1 MKLIGPRSGSATDL
15 VVLQNVTAMRGDSW
29 FELLAR
35 FTIGHRQPK
44 GDLMDRY
51 APREWAPHEKPNLP
65 GSPST
70 PLHST
75 PKRVAFA
82 VVGLLVALTGGL
94 GNALVTANLQ
104 FLQGALGA
112 TTAEMAWLP
121 AAYVMTN
128 VSMNLLL
135 VKFRQQF
142 GLRTFTELF
151 LVLYALVTFGHLF
164 VNDLN
169 SAIAVRAAHGMVG
182 AALSSLGL
190 YYMIQ
195 AFPAKW
201 RLKALVLGL
210 GAAQL
215 ALPLARLFSE
225 DLLQIAEWRG
235 LYLFELGLALT
246 ALGCVFMLKLPPGD
260 RFKTFEPLD
269 FLTFA
274 ILASGVALLC
284 AVLSLGRIDWWL
296 EARWIGIALAA
307 SIALIMAGLAIEHNR
322 SNPMLMT
329 RWLGSGVAIRLA
341 LAVIL
346 IRMVLAEQSSGA
358 VGFMQLLNMSNE
370 QMRSLYLVMLV
381 GAVAGLAVSAL
392 TINPEHLFMPL
403 IISLALMAVGSSMDS
418 FSSNLTR
425 PHNMYVSQ
433 FLLAFGG
440 TFFLGP
446 TMVLGTRHVVTN
458 PRNLVSFSVL
468 FGICQNLG
476 GLIGSALL
484 GTFQIAR
491 EKYHSSV
498 IVEQLTQMD
507 PLVQARIASA
517 AASYLGIAAD
527 SGLRT
532 TLGTRALATAATREA
547 NIMAYNDVFM
557 LMTIVAVLTMLWI
570 SARSLWLMSTTRA
583 VK

>member
-1 MKLIGPRSGSATDL
+1 MDKYTPRTW
-15 VVLQNVTAMRGDSW
+15 Q
-29 FELLAR
+29 
-35 FTIGHRQPK
+35 
-44 GDLMDRY
+44 
-51 APREWAPHEKPNLP
+51 PHERPSLP

-70 PLHST
+70 PLHPT
-75 PKRVAFA
+75 HKRWLYAL
-82 VVGLLVALTGGL
+82 VGVLVAITGGL
-94 GNALVTANLQ
+94 GNSLVIANLQ
-104 FLQGALGA
+104 YLQGALGA

-128 VSMNLLL
+128 VCMNLLL

-142 GLRTFTELF
+142 GLRAFTEVF

-210 GAAQL
+210 GTAQL

-235 LYLFELGLALT
+235 LYLFELGMALIC
-246 ALGCVFMLKLPPGD
+246 LGCVFLLKLPPGD
-260 RFKTFEPLD
+260 RFKTFEKLD

-296 EARWIGIALAA
+296 EAPWIGVA
-307 SIALIMAGLAIEHNR
+307 SACSLVLIMTGLAIEHNR
-322 SNPMLMT
+322 ANPLLMT
-329 RWLGSGVAIRLA
+329 RWLGSGTMIRLA

-346 IRMVLAEQSSGA
+346 IRMVLSEQSTGA
-358 VGFMQLLNMSNE
+358 VGFMQMLNMSYE
-370 QMRSLYLVMLV
+370 QMHTLYVVMLA
-381 GAVAGLAVSAL
+381 GAISGLVVSAL
-392 TINPEHLFMPL
+392 TINPAHLLMPL
-403 IISLALMAVGSSMDS
+403 VIALALMATGSVMDS

-425 PHNMYVSQ
+425 PQNLYISQ
-433 FLLAFGG
+433 FLLGFGG

-446 TMVLGTRHVVTN
+446 TMVLGTKNVLTN
-458 PRNLVSFSVL
+458 PRNLVSFSVM

-476 GLIGSALL
+476 GLIGAALL
-484 GTFQIAR
+484 GTFQVVR
-491 EKYHSSV
+491 EKFHSSM
-498 IVEQLTQMD
+498 IVEHLTLLD
-507 PLVQARIASA
+507 PRVAARVQGGGSA
-517 AASYLGIAAD
+517 YGGIVGD
-527 SGLRT
+527 PELRN
-532 TLGTRALATAATREA
+532 LMGIRSLATAATREA
-547 NIMAYNDVFM
+547 NVMAYNDVFM
-557 LMTIVAVLTMLWI
+557 LIAIIAILTMIWI
-570 SARSLWLMSTTRA
+570 FIRSLWLMSTTKA
-583 VK
+583 ATPVQPSGASS

>member
-1 MKLIGPRSGSATDL
+1 M
-15 VVLQNVTAMRGDSW
+15 DS
-29 FELLAR
+29 
-35 FTIGHRQPK
+35 
-44 GDLMDRY
+44 Y
-51 APREWAPHEKPNLP
+51 APRNWQPHEKPSLP

-70 PLHST
+70 PLHPT
-75 PKRVAFA
+75 HKRLAYA
-82 VVGLLVALTGGL
+82 LVGLLVAITGGL
-94 GNALVTANLQ
+94 GNSLVIANLPY
-104 FLQGALGA
+104 LQGALGA

-142 GLRTFTELF
+142 GLRAFTEVF

-164 VNDLN
+164 VNDLS

-190 YYMIQ
+190 YYMVQ

-201 RLKALVLGL
+201 RMKALVLGL
-210 GAAQL
+210 GASQL

-235 LYLFELGLALT
+235 LYLFELGLAL
-246 ALGCVFMLKLPPGD
+246 ASLGCVFLLKLPPGD
-260 RFKTFEPLD
+260 RFRTFEKLD

-296 EARWIGIALAA
+296 EAPWIGYA
-307 SIALIMAGLAIEHNR
+307 SAGSIVLILAGLAIEHNR

-329 RWLGSGVAIRLA
+329 RWLGSGAMIRLA

-346 IRMVLAEQSSGA
+346 IRMVLSEQSTGA
-358 VGFMQLLNMSNE
+358 VGFLQALNMSSQ
-370 QMRSLYLVMLV
+370 QMRLLYGVMLL
-381 GAVAGLAVSAL
+381 GSIAGLATSAL
-392 TINPEHLFMPL
+392 TINPAHLLMPL
-403 IISLALMAVGSSMDS
+403 IISLALMAVGSVMDS

-425 PHNMYVSQ
+425 PANMYVSQ

-446 TMVLGTRHVVTN
+446 TMVLGTRNVLTN

-484 GTFQIAR
+484 GTFQIVR
-491 EKYHSSV
+491 EKYHSSH
-498 IVEQLTQMD
+498 IVEQLVLMD
-507 PLVQARIASA
+507 PRVLGRVQSGGAAVGRVIADPQARELQGIRSLAS
-517 AASYLGIAAD
+517 
-527 SGLRT
+527 
-532 TLGTRALATAATREA
+532 AATREA
-547 NIMAYNDVFM
+547 NVLAYNDVFM
-557 LMTIVAVLTMLWI
+557 LIAVIAVLTMIWI
-570 SARSLWLMSTTRA
+570 FIRSLWLMSTTKA
-583 VK
+583 VAPATATPAPTPVQPSGAISS

>member
-1 MKLIGPRSGSATDL
+1 MNNYTPRTW
-15 VVLQNVTAMRGDSW
+15 Q
-29 FELLAR
+29 
-35 FTIGHRQPK
+35 
-44 GDLMDRY
+44 
-51 APREWAPHEKPNLP
+51 PHERPSLP

-70 PLHST
+70 PLHPT
-75 PKRVAFA
+75 HKRWLFA
-82 VVGLLVALTGGL
+82 MVGVLVAITGGL
-94 GNALVTANLQ
+94 GNALVIANLQ
-104 FLQGALGA
+104 YLQGALGA

-128 VSMNLLL
+128 VCMNLLL

-142 GLRTFTELF
+142 GLRAFTEVF

-164 VNDLN
+164 VNDLS

-210 GAAQL
+210 GTAQL

-235 LYLFELGLALT
+235 LYLFELGMALIC
-246 ALGCVFMLKLPPGD
+246 LGCVFLLKLPPGD
-260 RFKTFEPLD
+260 RFKTFEKLD

-296 EARWIGIALAA
+296 EAPWIGVA
-307 SIALIMAGLAIEHNR
+307 SACSLVLIMAGLAIEHNR
-322 SNPMLMT
+322 ANPMLMT
-329 RWLGSGVAIRLA
+329 RWLGSGVMIRLA

-346 IRMVLAEQSSGA
+346 IRMVLSEQSTGA
-358 VGFMQLLNMSNE
+358 VGFMQMLNMSYQ
-370 QMRSLYLVMLV
+370 QMHTLYVVMLA
-381 GAVAGLAVSAL
+381 GAIAGLVVSAL
-392 TINPEHLFMPL
+392 TINPAHLLMPL
-403 IISLALMAVGSSMDS
+403 VISLALMATGSVMDS

-425 PHNMYVSQ
+425 PQNLYISQ
-433 FLLAFGG
+433 FLLGFGG

-446 TMVLGTRHVVTN
+446 TMVLGTKNVLTN
-458 PRNLVSFSVL
+458 PRNLVSFSVM

-476 GLIGSALL
+476 GLMGAALL
-484 GTFQIAR
+484 GTFQVVR
-491 EKYHSSV
+491 EKFHSSM
-498 IVEQLTQMD
+498 IVEHLSLLD
-507 PLVQARIASA
+507 PRVAARVSSGGSAYGGVIADPE
-517 AASYLGIAAD
+517 LRNLMGIR
-527 SGLRT
+527 S
-532 TLGTRALATAATREA
+532 LATAATREA
-547 NIMAYNDVFM
+547 NVMAYNDVFM
-557 LMTIVAVLTMLWI
+557 LIAIIAILTMIWI
-570 SARSLWLMSTTRA
+570 FIRSLWLMSTTKA
-583 VK
+583 ATPVQPSGAPQ

>member
-1 MKLIGPRSGSATDL
+1 MDNYTPRTW
-15 VVLQNVTAMRGDSW
+15 Q
-29 FELLAR
+29 
-35 FTIGHRQPK
+35 
-44 GDLMDRY
+44 
-51 APREWAPHEKPNLP
+51 PHERPALP

-70 PLHST
+70 PLHPT
-75 PKRVAFA
+75 HKRWLYAL
-82 VVGLLVALTGGL
+82 VGVLVAITGGL
-94 GNALVTANLQ
+94 GNSLVIANLQ
-104 FLQGALGA
+104 YLQGVLGA

-128 VSMNLLL
+128 VCMNLLL

-142 GLRTFTELF
+142 GLRAFTEVF

-210 GAAQL
+210 GTAQL

-235 LYLFELGLALT
+235 LYLFELGMALIC
-246 ALGCVFMLKLPPGD
+246 LGCVFLLKLPPGD
-260 RFKTFEPLD
+260 RFKTFEKLD

-296 EARWIGIALAA
+296 EAPWIGVA
-307 SIALIMAGLAIEHNR
+307 SACSLVLIMTGLAIEHNR
-322 SNPMLMT
+322 ANPLLMT
-329 RWLGSGVAIRLA
+329 RWLGSGTMIRLA

-346 IRMVLAEQSSGA
+346 IRMVLSEQSTGA
-358 VGFMQLLNMSNE
+358 VGFMQMLNMSYQ
-370 QMRSLYLVMLV
+370 QMHTLYVVMLA
-381 GAVAGLAVSAL
+381 GAVAGLVVSAL
-392 TINPEHLFMPL
+392 TINPAHLLMPL
-403 IISLALMAVGSSMDS
+403 VISLALMASGSVMDS

-425 PHNMYVSQ
+425 PQNLYISQ
-433 FLLAFGG
+433 FLLGFGG

-446 TMVLGTRHVVTN
+446 TMVLGTKNVLTN
-458 PRNLVSFSVL
+458 PRNLVSFSVM

-476 GLIGSALL
+476 GLIGAALL
-484 GTFQIAR
+484 GTFQVVR
-491 EKYHSSV
+491 EKFHSSM
-498 IVEQLTQMD
+498 IVEHLTLLD
-507 PLVQARIASA
+507 PRVAARVQSGGSA
-517 AASYLGIAAD
+517 YGGIVAD
-527 SGLRT
+527 PDLRN
-532 TLGTRALATAATREA
+532 LMGIRSLATAATREA
-547 NIMAYNDVFM
+547 NVMAYNDVFM
-557 LMTIVAVLTMLWI
+557 LIAIVAILTMLWI
-570 SARSLWLMSTTRA
+570 FTRSLWLLSTTQA
-583 VK
+583 ATPVQPSGASS

>member
-1 MKLIGPRSGSATDL
+1 MDKYTPRTW
-15 VVLQNVTAMRGDSW
+15 Q
-29 FELLAR
+29 
-35 FTIGHRQPK
+35 
-44 GDLMDRY
+44 
-51 APREWAPHEKPNLP
+51 PHERPALP

-75 PKRVAFA
+75 HKRWLYAL
-82 VVGLLVALTGGL
+82 VGVLVAITGGL
-94 GNALVTANLQ
+94 GNSLVIANLQ
-104 FLQGALGA
+104 YLQGALGA

-128 VSMNLLL
+128 VCMNLLL

-142 GLRTFTELF
+142 GLRAFTEVF

-210 GAAQL
+210 GTAQL

-235 LYLFELGLALT
+235 LYLFELGMALIC
-246 ALGCVFMLKLPPGD
+246 LGCVFLLKLPPGD
-260 RFKTFEPLD
+260 RFKTFEKLD

-296 EARWIGIALAA
+296 EAPWIGVA
-307 SIALIMAGLAIEHNR
+307 SACSLVLIMTGLAIEHNR
-322 SNPMLMT
+322 ANPLLMT
-329 RWLGSGVAIRLA
+329 RWLGSGTMIRLA

-346 IRMVLAEQSSGA
+346 IRMVLSEQSTGA
-358 VGFMQLLNMSNE
+358 VGFMQMLNMSYQ
-370 QMRSLYLVMLV
+370 QMHTLYVVMLA
-381 GAVAGLAVSAL
+381 GAVAGLVVSAL
-392 TINPEHLFMPL
+392 TINPAHLLMPL
-403 IISLALMAVGSSMDS
+403 VISLALMATGSVMDS

-425 PHNMYVSQ
+425 PQNLYISQ
-433 FLLAFGG
+433 FLLGFGG

-446 TMVLGTRHVVTN
+446 TMVLGTKNVLTN
-458 PRNLVSFSVL
+458 PRNLVSFSVM

-476 GLIGSALL
+476 GLIGAALL
-484 GTFQIAR
+484 GTFQVVR
-491 EKYHSSV
+491 EKFHSSM
-498 IVEQLTQMD
+498 IVEHLTLLD
-507 PLVQARIASA
+507 PRVAARVQSGGA
-517 AASYLGIAAD
+517 AYGGIVAD
-527 SGLRT
+527 PDLRN
-532 TLGTRALATAATREA
+532 LMGIRSLATAATREA
-547 NIMAYNDVFM
+547 NVMAYNDVFM
-557 LMTIVAVLTMLWI
+557 LIAIVAILTMLWI
-570 SARSLWLMSTTRA
+570 FTRSLWLLSTTKA
-583 VK
+583 ATPVQPSGASS

>member
-1 MKLIGPRSGSATDL
+1 MDKYTPRTW
-15 VVLQNVTAMRGDSW
+15 Q
-29 FELLAR
+29 
-35 FTIGHRQPK
+35 
-44 GDLMDRY
+44 
-51 APREWAPHEKPNLP
+51 PHERPALP

-70 PLHST
+70 PLHPT
-75 PKRVAFA
+75 HKRWLFA
-82 VVGLLVALTGGL
+82 LVGVLVAITGGL
-94 GNALVTANLQ
+94 GNSLVIANLQ
-104 FLQGALGA
+104 YLQGVLGA

-128 VSMNLLL
+128 VCMNLLL

-142 GLRTFTELF
+142 GLRAFTEVF

-210 GAAQL
+210 GTAQL

-235 LYLFELGLALT
+235 LYLFELGLALIC
-246 ALGCVFMLKLPPGD
+246 LGCVFLLKLPPGD
-260 RFKTFEPLD
+260 RYKTFEALD

-274 ILASGVALLC
+274 ILSSGVALLC

-296 EARWIGIALAA
+296 EAPWIGVA
-307 SIALIMAGLAIEHNR
+307 SACSLVLIMTGLAIEHNR
-322 SNPMLMT
+322 ANPLLMT
-329 RWLGSGVAIRLA
+329 RWLGSGAMIRLA

-346 IRMVLAEQSSGA
+346 IRMVLSEQSTGA
-358 VGFMQLLNMSNE
+358 VGFMQMLNMSYE
-370 QMRSLYLVMLV
+370 QMHTLYVVMLA
-381 GAVAGLAVSAL
+381 GALAGLAVSAL
-392 TINPEHLFMPL
+392 TINPAHLLMPL
-403 IISLALMAVGSSMDS
+403 VISLALMAVGSVMDS

-425 PHNMYVSQ
+425 PQNLYISQ
-433 FLLAFGG
+433 FLLGFGG

-446 TMVLGTRHVVTN
+446 TMVLGTKNVLTN
-458 PRNLVSFSVL
+458 PRNLVSFSVM

-476 GLIGSALL
+476 GLIGAALL
-484 GTFQIAR
+484 GTFQVMR
-491 EKYHSSV
+491 EKFHSSM
-498 IVEQLTQMD
+498 IVEHLTLLD
-507 PLVQARIASA
+507 PRVAARVQSGGSA
-517 AASYLGIAAD
+517 YGGIVAD
-527 SGLRT
+527 PDLRN
-532 TLGTRALATAATREA
+532 LMGIRSLATAATREA
-547 NIMAYNDVFM
+547 NVMAYNDVFM
-557 LMTIVAVLTMLWI
+557 LIAIIAMLTMLWI
-570 SARSLWLMSTTRA
+570 FTRSLWLISTTKPA
-583 VK
+583 ATSVQPSGTSQ

>member
-1 MKLIGPRSGSATDL
+1 MDKYTPRAW
-15 VVLQNVTAMRGDSW
+15 Q
-29 FELLAR
+29 
-35 FTIGHRQPK
+35 
-44 GDLMDRY
+44 
-51 APREWAPHEKPNLP
+51 PHERPSLP

-70 PLHST
+70 PWHPT
-75 PKRVAFA
+75 YKRWLFA
-82 VVGLLVALTGGL
+82 MVGVLVAITGGL
-94 GNALVTANLQ
+94 GNSLVIANLQ
-104 FLQGALGA
+104 YLQGALGA

-128 VSMNLLL
+128 VCMNLLL

-142 GLRTFTELF
+142 GLRAFTEVF

-210 GAAQL
+210 GTAQL

-235 LYLFELGLALT
+235 LYLFELGLALIC
-246 ALGCVFMLKLPPGD
+246 LGCVFLLKLPPGD
-260 RFKTFEPLD
+260 RFKTFEKLD

-274 ILASGVALLC
+274 ILSSGVALLC

-296 EARWIGIALAA
+296 EAPWIGIASACSLV
-307 SIALIMAGLAIEHNR
+307 LIMAGLAIEHNR
-322 SNPMLMT
+322 ANPLLMT
-329 RWLGSGVAIRLA
+329 RWLGSGVMIRLA

-346 IRMVLAEQSSGA
+346 IRMVLSEQSTGA
-358 VGFMQLLNMSNE
+358 VGFMQMLNMSYE
-370 QMRSLYLVMLV
+370 QMHTLYVVMLA
-381 GAVAGLAVSAL
+381 GAISGLAISAL
-392 TINPEHLFMPL
+392 TINPAHLLMPL
-403 IISLALMAVGSSMDS
+403 VISLALMATGSVMDS

-425 PHNMYVSQ
+425 PQNLYVSQ
-433 FLLAFGG
+433 FLLGFGG

-446 TMVLGTRHVVTN
+446 TMVLGTKNVLTN
-458 PRNLVSFSVL
+458 PRNLVSFSVM

-476 GLIGSALL
+476 GLIGAALL
-484 GTFQIAR
+484 GTFQVVR
-491 EKYHSSV
+491 EKFHSSM
-498 IVEQLTQMD
+498 IVEHLTLLD
-507 PLVQARIASA
+507 PRVAARVQSGGSAYGGLVADPELRN
-517 AASYLGIAAD
+517 LMGIR
-527 SGLRT
+527 S
-532 TLGTRALATAATREA
+532 LATAATREA
-547 NIMAYNDVFM
+547 NVMAYNDVFM
-557 LMTIVAVLTMLWI
+557 LIAIIAILTMLWI
-570 SARSLWLMSTTRA
+570 FTRSLWLMTTTQA
-583 VK
+583 ATPPIQPSGVTS

>member
-1 MKLIGPRSGSATDL
+1 MDHYTPRNW
-15 VVLQNVTAMRGDSW
+15 Q
-29 FELLAR
+29 
-35 FTIGHRQPK
+35 
-44 GDLMDRY
+44 
-51 APREWAPHEKPNLP
+51 PHERPSLP

-70 PLHST
+70 PLHSN
-75 PKRVAFA
+75 PKRLAYA
-82 VVGLLVALTGGL
+82 LVGLLVALTGGL
-94 GNALVTANLQ
+94 GNSLVIANLPY
-104 FLQGALGA
+104 LQGALGA

-142 GLRTFTELF
+142 GLRAFTEVF
-151 LVLYALVTFGHLF
+151 LMLYALVTFGHLF

-182 AALSSLGL
+182 AALTSLGL

-201 RLKALVLGL
+201 RMKALVLGL
-210 GAAQL
+210 GASQL
-215 ALPLARLFSE
+215 ALPMARLFSE

-235 LYLFELGLALT
+235 LYLFELGMALLS
-246 ALGCVFMLKLPPGD
+246 LGCVFLLKLPPGD
-260 RFKTFEPLD
+260 RFKTFEKLD

-296 EARWIGIALAA
+296 EAQWIGVASAA
-307 SIALIMAGLAIEHNR
+307 SIVLILAGLAIEHNR

-329 RWLGSGVAIRLA
+329 RWLGSGAMIRLA

-346 IRMVLAEQSSGA
+346 IRMVTSEQSTGA
-358 VGFMQLLNMSNE
+358 VGFMQALNMSS
-370 QMRSLYLVMLV
+370 QQLHSLYVVMLI
-381 GAVAGLAVSAL
+381 GSIAGLVTSAL
-392 TINPEHLFMPL
+392 TIDPKHLIMPL
-403 IISLALMAVGSSMDS
+403 IVSLALMTVGSVMDS
-418 FSSNLTR
+418 YSNNLTR
-425 PHNMYVSQ
+425 PENLYFSQ

-446 TMVLGTRHVVTN
+446 TMVFGMRNVLTS

-476 GLIGSALL
+476 GLIGAALL
-484 GTFQIAR
+484 GTFQMVR
-491 EKYHSSV
+491 EKFHSSH
-498 IVEQLTQMD
+498 IVEQLTLLD
-507 PLVQARIASA
+507 PRVAARVQSGGNAVGSLIADPSLRNLQGIRSLA
-517 AASYLGIAAD
+517 A
-527 SGLRT
+527 
-532 TLGTRALATAATREA
+532 AATREA
-547 NIMAYNDVFM
+547 NVLAYNDVFM
-557 LMTIVAVLTMLWI
+557 LIAVIAVLTMIWI
-570 SARSLWLMSTTRA
+570 SIRALWLMSTTQA
-583 VK
+583 VTPTPATPTVQPSGATSS

>member
-1 MKLIGPRSGSATDL
+1 
-15 VVLQNVTAMRGDSW
+15 
-29 FELLAR
+29 
-35 FTIGHRQPK
+35 
-44 GDLMDRY
+44 MDRY
-51 APREWAPHEKPNLP
+51 APRNWQPHERPSLP

-75 PKRVAFA
+75 PKRLAYA
-82 VVGLLVALTGGL
+82 LVGLLVALTGGL
-94 GNALVTANLQ
+94 GNSLVIANLPY
-104 FLQGALGA
+104 LQGALGA

-142 GLRTFTELF
+142 GLRAFTEVF

-201 RLKALVLGL
+201 RMKALVLGL
-210 GAAQL
+210 GTSQL

-235 LYLFELGLALT
+235 LYLFELGMALLS
-246 ALGCVFMLKLPPGD
+246 LGCVFLLKLPPGD
-260 RFKTFEPLD
+260 RFKTFEKLD

-296 EARWIGIALAA
+296 EAPWIGVASAG
-307 SIALIMAGLAIEHNR
+307 SIALILTGLAIEHNR

-329 RWLGSGVAIRLA
+329 RWLGSGVMIRLA
-341 LAVIL
+341 LAVVL
-346 IRMVLAEQSSGA
+346 IRMVASEQSTGA
-358 VGFMQLLNMSNE
+358 VGFMHALDMSSQQLH
-370 QMRSLYLVMLV
+370 SLYVVMMI
-381 GAVAGLAVSAL
+381 GSIAGLVTSAL
-392 TINPEHLFMPL
+392 TINPKHLFSPL
-403 IISLALMAVGSSMDS
+403 IVSLALMAVGSMIDS
-418 FSSNLTR
+418 HSNNLTR
-425 PHNMYVSQ
+425 PENLYFSQ
-433 FLLAFGG
+433 FLLAFGS

-446 TMVLGTRHVVTN
+446 TMVLGTRNVLTN

-476 GLIGSALL
+476 GLIGAALL
-484 GTFQIAR
+484 GTFQIVR
-491 EKYHSSV
+491 EKFHSSN
-498 IVEQLTQMD
+498 IVEHLVLTD
-507 PLVQARIASA
+507 PRVAARVENGGNALGSVIADPA
-517 AASYLGIAAD
+517 LRNLQGIR
-527 SGLRT
+527 S
-532 TLGTRALATAATREA
+532 LATAATREA
-547 NIMAYNDVFM
+547 NVLAYNDVFM
-557 LMTIVAVLTMLWI
+557 LIAVIAVLTMIWI
-570 SARSLWLMSTTRA
+570 SMRALWLMSTTKSA
-583 VK
+583 TPTPSDSTSGATPS

>member
-1 MKLIGPRSGSATDL
+1 
-15 VVLQNVTAMRGDSW
+15 
-29 FELLAR
+29 
-35 FTIGHRQPK
+35 
-44 GDLMDRY
+44 MDKY
-51 APREWAPHEKPNLP
+51 TPHTWQTHERPSLP

-70 PLHST
+70 PLHPT
-75 PKRVAFA
+75 RKRWLFA
-82 VVGLLVALTGGL
+82 LVGVLVAITGGL
-94 GNALVTANLQ
+94 GNALVIANLQ
-104 FLQGALGA
+104 YLQGALGA

-128 VSMNLLL
+128 VCMNLLL

-142 GLRTFTELF
+142 GLRAFTEVF

-164 VNDLN
+164 VNDLS

-210 GAAQL
+210 GTAQL

-235 LYLFELGLALT
+235 LYLFELGLALIC
-246 ALGCVFMLKLPPGD
+246 LGCVFLLKLPPGD
-260 RFKTFEPLD
+260 RFKTFEKLD

-296 EARWIGIALAA
+296 EAPWIGVA
-307 SIALIMAGLAIEHNR
+307 SACSLVLIMAGLAIEHNR

-329 RWLGSGVAIRLA
+329 RWLGSGVMIRLA
-341 LAVIL
+341 LAVVL
-346 IRMVLAEQSSGA
+346 IRMVLSEQSTGA
-358 VGFMQLLNMSNE
+358 VGFMQMLNMSYQ
-370 QMRSLYLVMLV
+370 QMHTLYVVMLA
-381 GAVAGLAVSAL
+381 GAIAGLVVSAL
-392 TINPEHLFMPL
+392 TINPAHLLMPL
-403 IISLALMAVGSSMDS
+403 IISLALMATGSVMDS

-425 PHNMYVSQ
+425 PQNLYISQ
-433 FLLAFGG
+433 FLLGFGG

-446 TMVLGTRHVVTN
+446 TMVLGTKNVLTN
-458 PRNLVSFSVL
+458 PRNLVSFSVM

-476 GLIGSALL
+476 GLIGAALL
-484 GTFQIAR
+484 GTFQIVR
-491 EKYHSSV
+491 EKYHSSM
-498 IVEQLTQMD
+498 IVEHLTLID
-507 PLVQARIASA
+507 PLVAARVQSGGA
-517 AASYLGIAAD
+517 AYGKIVADPELRNLMGIR
-527 SGLRT
+527 S
-532 TLGTRALATAATREA
+532 LATAATREA
-547 NIMAYNDVFM
+547 NVMAYNDVFM
-557 LMTIVAVLTMLWI
+557 LIAIIAILTMLWI
-570 SARSLWLMSTTRA
+570 FTRSLWLMSTTKA
-583 VK
+583 TPPVQPSGATS